1 MNLCCSST
9 MRWLRSSSSSIIKI
23 STTVRSECLLSIHV
37 IPQREIFAGRAGAIA
52 DRRGWDRK
60 LSGISNFWSSM
71 GLYQWGD
78 ASKSLSKRS
87 QLFNHEVGRVPS
99 TPESRSKACQACGRE
114 LVTIAARSFAI
125 SSPNSIRPRWGGWE
139 GSLSSVCPY
148 APEEN
153 PIDNIW
159 KPNRCCGKCTNSAGL
174 STSPRNY

>member
-1 MNLCCSST
+1 
-9 MRWLRSSSSSIIKI
+9 
-23 STTVRSECLLSIHV
+23 
-37 IPQREIFAGRAGAIA
+37 
-52 DRRGWDRK
+52 
-60 LSGISNFWSSM
+60 M

-87 QLFNHEVGRVPS
+87 QLFNHEVGRLPS
-99 TPESRSKACQACGRE
+99 TPESRSKAGQACGME

-174 STSPRNY
+174 STSPRNYWNCLLSTDCLQFLIGVPLMLSLISFRTTIGVATPPFVMSHMRSLTSFASNQGLESF